1 MQPQAPSMDNTGHAL
16 LASIKRIVLSQAEVS
31 CIDTGVAPRPVA
43 PAGPEA
49 LDSLLLI
56 HGGHGGWQHWREN
69 IPALSTSH
77 RVVAPDMPGFGDST
91 DLPAPSIAAL
101 AASMSELIDRLE
113 LKRVAI
119 SGFSFGCL
127 VTTATALLRPD
138 VIRKVLLVNPPG
150 LGQRSEEANRI
161 HAEISD
167 IARQQGRRAGVV
179 QTVQR
184 LMLKNHALISDL
196 VLDDIESCVHKMR
209 FYTRDIS
216 RGTDLLA
223 QLALLQ
229 QPLKVLIGRDD
240 PYQRHE
246 LQVRKQRIESTT
258 GVDCT
263 DFVSDA
269 AHWLQKD
276 QPLLF
281 NQALQ
286 AFAAGLHKGV
296 PHA

>member
-1 MQPQAPSMDNTGHAL
+1 MQSPSPSMDNAGHSL
-16 LASIKRIVLSQAEVS
+16 LASAKSIVLSQAEVS
-31 CIDTGVAPRPVA
+31 YIDTGVAPRPLA
-43 PAGPEA
+43 PAEPETP
-49 LDSLLLI
+49 DSLLLL

-69 IPALSTSH
+69 IPALSASY
-77 RVVAPDMPGFGDST
+77 RVLAPDMPGFGDST
-91 DLPAPSIAAL
+91 DLPVPSIAAL
-101 AASMSELIDRLE
+101 AASMSELIDRLQ

-119 SGFSFGCL
+119 VGFSFGCL
-127 VTTATALLRPD
+127 VTTATALFRPD
-138 VIRKVLLVNPPG
+138 VIRKVLLINPPG
-150 LGQRSEEANRI
+150 LGERSEEAVRI

-179 QTVQR
+179 QTMQR

-216 RGTDLLA
+216 RGADLLA

-281 NQALQ
+281 NQTLQ